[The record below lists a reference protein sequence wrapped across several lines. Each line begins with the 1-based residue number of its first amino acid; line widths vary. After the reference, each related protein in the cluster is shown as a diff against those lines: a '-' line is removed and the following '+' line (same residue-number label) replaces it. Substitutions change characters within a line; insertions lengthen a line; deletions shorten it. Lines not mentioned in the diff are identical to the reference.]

1 VKYDKERYANDP
13 VFQARVKA
21 ANSAWHKANRRKIN
35 ARRQHRLA
43 IDPKYAEAVRD
54 EALRRKYG
62 ITLQEYTAMVARQ
75 DGVCALC
82 RRNPIEKSLCVDHC
96 HDTQMLR
103 LLLCDGCNTGL
114 GKFGHNP
121 DLLRAGA
128 DYLEIWRIIHAR
140 RGAAGKSIPDSSP
153 ARKTRRKQQTCPS
166 TLSPTKKPKPRR

>member
-13 VFQARVKA
+13 VYRAKVKA
-21 ANSAWHKANRRKIN
+21 ANKSWDKANKPKIN

-43 IDPKYAEAVRD
+43 TDPKYAEAVRD
-54 EALRRKYG
+54 YWLQYKYG

-82 RRNPIEKSLCVDHC
+82 RRKPVQSLCVDHC

-103 LLLCDGCNTGL
+103 LLLCHGCNLGF

-121 DLLRAGA
+121 VLLRAGA

-140 RGAAGKSIPDSSP
+140 WGAAGKSLPENSP
-153 ARKTRRKQQTCPS
+153 ARKTRRQETCPPTS
-166 TLSPTKKPKPRR
+166 SPTKKPKPRD